1 MPQLCWLTCPP
12 GNKRKGADIAR
23 SLFIPERAGTT
34 LTWHLRLPHPTWE
47 ESLSHFLDSVSSAP
61 DTQPSITCSERCWA
75 ASTQTTTLI
84 LFEQAARPTT
94 PPALLNVDI
103 AHEATL
109 FSVSK
114 ANIYQLC
121 DVNWTEWDSEQDV
134 PEDPTRLKKFSSV
147 KTCAR
152 WIFFLHT
159 MESLGHCTNET
170 EQILG

>member
-1 MPQLCWLTCPP
+1 MKVHEPEDPHESENLNSNHECHSCADSPAPP

-34 LTWHLRLPHPTWE
+34 LTWHLSIPHPTWE

-84 LFEQAARPTT
+84 LFEQAGRPTT

-103 AHEATL
+103 AHEAAL

-114 ANIYQLC
+114 ANIYQP
-121 DVNWTEWDSEQDV
+121 V
-134 PEDPTRLKKFSSV
+134 
-147 KTCAR
+147 
-152 WIFFLHT
+152 
-159 MESLGHCTNET
+159 
-170 EQILG
+170 